1 MRAFNRISI
10 ALLSI
15 FLAAAMVAQT
25 APAPS
30 DNTTAAPHKIMPRH
44 NGGFERM
51 AQQLN
56 LTDQQK
62 TQIQGF
68 KRAGRQQA
76 QSIKQDT
83 SLTPEQ
89 KRDKFQQLRAST
101 HQQVLGVLTPEQQQ
115 QMKQLRSQ
123 HAGMGGRGM
132 DRGKGAG
139 MGRGMGPLAHLNLT
153 DDQRDKIQ
161 PILQSS
167 RQQAQAVRNDTTLTP
182 EQKHAKIRDI
192 HQGTMTQMNSLLTPE
207 QQQQWQQM
215 RQHRGRGGK
224 HGPPPAPPSGL

>member
-1 MRAFNRISI
+1 MRAFTRISI
-10 ALLSI
+10 ALLSL

-30 DNTTAAPHKIMPRH
+30 DNTAAAPHKMMSRH
-44 NGGFERM
+44 HGGFERM
-51 AQQLN
+51 ARQLN

-68 KRAGRQQA
+68 TQAGRQQA
-76 QSIKQDT
+76 MSITQDT
-83 SLTPEQ
+83 SLMPEQ
-89 KRDKFQQLRAST
+89 KRDKFRELRAST
-101 HQQVLGVLTPEQQQ
+101 HQQILGVLTPEQQQ
-115 QMKQLRSQ
+115 QMKQLRAH
-123 HAGMGGRGM
+123 HAGMG
-132 DRGKGAG
+132 RGKGAG

-153 DDQRDKIQ
+153 EEQRAKIQ

-167 RQQAQAVRNDTTLTP
+167 RQQAQAVRNDATLTP

-207 QQQQWQQM
+207 QQQQWHQM
-215 RQHRGRGGK
+215 RQHRGPGGK
-224 HGPPPAPPSGL
+224 HGPPPAPPSGF

>member
-1 MRAFNRISI
+1 MRPFTRISI
-10 ALLSI
+10 ALLTL
-15 FLAAAMVAQT
+15 FLAAAMAAQT

-30 DNTTAAPHKIMPRH
+30 DNTAAPHKMMHRH

-68 KRAGRQQA
+68 TQAGRQQA
-76 QSIKQDT
+76 LSIKQDT

-89 KRDKFQQLRAST
+89 KRDKFRELRAST
-101 HQQVLGVLTPEQQQ
+101 HQQVLGVLTPDQQQ
-115 QMKQLRSQ
+115 QMKQLRSR
-123 HAGMGGRGM
+123 HDGMG
-132 DRGKGAG
+132 RGKGAG
-139 MGRGMGPLAHLNLT
+139 MGHGMGPMAKLNLT
-153 DDQRDKIQ
+153 DEQRAKIQ
-161 PILQSS
+161 PILKAS
-167 RQQAQAVRNDTTLTP
+167 REQAHAVRNDSTLTP
-182 EQKHAKIRDI
+182 EQKHAKMRDI

-215 RQHRGRGGK
+215 RHHRGHGGK
-224 HGPPPAPPSGL
+224 FGPPPTPPSGM

>member
-1 MRAFNRISI
+1 MRAFTRISI
-10 ALLSI
+10 ALLSLL
-15 FLAAAMVAQT
+15 LAAAMAAQT

-30 DNTTAAPHKIMPRH
+30 DDAAAAPHKMMPRH

-68 KRAGRQQA
+68 TQAGRQQA

-83 SLTPEQ
+83 TLTPEQ
-89 KRDKFQQLRAST
+89 KRDKFRQLRAST
-101 HQQVLGVLTPEQQQ
+101 HQQILGALTPEQQQ

-123 HAGMGGRGM
+123 Y
-132 DRGKGAG
+132 AG
-139 MGRGMGPLAHLNLT
+139 MGRGRGPLAKLNLT
-153 DDQRDKIQ
+153 DDQRAKIQ
-161 PILQSS
+161 PILKSS

-182 EQKHAKIRDI
+182 EQKQAKMRDI
-192 HQGTMTQMNSLLTPE
+192 HQGAMSQMNSLLTPE
-207 QQQQWQQM
+207 QQQQWQEM
-215 RQHRGRGGK
+215 RQHRGPGGK
-224 HGPPPAPPSGL
+224 PGPPPPTPPSGF

>member
-1 MRAFNRISI
+1 MRVFTRISV

-15 FLAAAMVAQT
+15 FLAAAMAAQT

-30 DNTTAAPHKIMPRH
+30 DNTTAAPHQMMPRH

-68 KRAGRQQA
+68 TQAGRQQA

-89 KRDKFQQLRAST
+89 KRDKFRQLRAST
-101 HQQVLGVLTPEQQQ
+101 RQQVLGVLTPEQQE
-115 QMKQLRSQ
+115 QMKQLRSR
-123 HAGMGGRGM
+123 H
-132 DRGKGAG
+132 AG
-139 MGRGMGPLAHLNLT
+139 MGRGKGPLARLNLT
-153 DDQRDKIQ
+153 DDQRAQIQ

-182 EQKHAKIRDI
+182 EQKHAKIRAI
-192 HQGTMTQMNSLLTPE
+192 HQDTMTQMNSLLTPE

-215 RQHRGRGGK
+215 RQHRGPGGK

>member
-1 MRAFNRISI
+1 MRAFTRISI

-15 FLAAAMVAQT
+15 FLAAAMAAQT

-30 DNTTAAPHKIMPRH
+30 DNTAAAPPKMMPRH

-68 KRAGRQQA
+68 TQAGRQQA
-76 QSIKQDT
+76 QSIQQDT

-89 KRDKFQQLRAST
+89 KRDKFRQLRAST

-115 QMKQLRSQ
+115 QMNQLRSQ
-123 HAGMGGRGM
+123 HAGMG
-132 DRGKGAG
+132 RGKGAD
-139 MGRGMGPLAHLNLT
+139 MGRGMRPLAHLNLT
-153 DDQRDKIQ
+153 DDQRAKIQ

-167 RQQAQAVRNDTTLTP
+167 RQQAQAVRNDATLTP

-215 RQHRGRGGK
+215 RQHRGLGGK
-224 HGPPPAPPSGL
+224 HGPPPAPPSGM

>member
-1 MRAFNRISI
+1 MRPVTRISI
-10 ALLSI
+10 ALLAL
-15 FLAAAMVAQT
+15 FLAAAMAAQT

-30 DNTTAAPHKIMPRH
+30 DNTAAAPHKTTSRH
-44 NGGFERM
+44 HGGFERM

-68 KRAGRQQA
+68 TQAGQQQA
-76 QSIKQDT
+76 MSIKQDT

-89 KRDKFQQLRAST
+89 KRDKFRELRAST
-101 HQQVLGVLTPEQQQ
+101 HQQVLGVLTPEQQA

-123 HAGMGGRGM
+123 HEGMG
-132 DRGKGAG
+132 RGKGAG
-139 MGRGMGPLAHLNLT
+139 MGHGMGPMAKLNLT
-153 DDQRDKIQ
+153 DEQRAKIQ

-167 RQQAQAVRNDTTLTP
+167 RQQAHAVRNDTTLTP
-182 EQKHAKIRDI
+182 EQKQAKMREI
-192 HQGTMTQMNSLLTPE
+192 HQGVSTQMNSLLTPD

-215 RQHRGRGGK
+215 RQHHGFGDK
-224 HGPPPAPPSGL
+224 HGPPPA

>member
-1 MRAFNRISI
+1 MRACTRISI
-10 ALLSI
+10 ALLSM

-30 DNTTAAPHKIMPRH
+30 DNATAAPHKMMPRH
-44 NGGFERM
+44 HGGFERM

-68 KRAGRQQA
+68 TQAGRQQA
-76 QSIKQDT
+76 LSIKQDT
-83 SLTPEQ
+83 TLTPEQ
-89 KRDKFQQLRAST
+89 KRDKFRELRAST
-101 HQQVLGVLTPEQQQ
+101 HQQVLGVLTPDQQQ
-115 QMKQLRSQ
+115 QMKQLRSR
-123 HAGMGGRGM
+123 HAGMG
-132 DRGKGAG
+132 RGKGAG

-153 DDQRDKIQ
+153 DDQRAKIQ

-182 EQKHAKIRDI
+182 EQKQAKMRDI
-192 HQGTMTQMNSLLTPE
+192 HQGAMTQMNSLLTPE

-215 RQHRGRGGK
+215 REHRGPGGK
-224 HGPPPAPPSGL
+224 HGPPPAPPSGF

>member
-1 MRAFNRISI
+1 MRAFTRISI
-10 ALLSI
+10 ALLSL
-15 FLAAAMVAQT
+15 FLAAAMAAQT

-30 DNTTAAPHKIMPRH
+30 DDAAAAPHKMMPRH

-68 KRAGRQQA
+68 TQAGRQQA
-76 QSIKQDT
+76 LSIKQDT

-89 KRDKFQQLRAST
+89 KRDKFRQLRAST
-101 HQQVLGVLTPEQQQ
+101 HQQILGALTPEQQQ

-123 HAGMGGRGM
+123 Y
-132 DRGKGAG
+132 AG
-139 MGRGMGPLAHLNLT
+139 MGRGRGPLAQLNLT
-153 DDQRDKIQ
+153 DDQRAKIQ
-161 PILQSS
+161 PILKSS

-182 EQKHAKIRDI
+182 EQKQAKMRDI
-192 HQGTMTQMNSLLTPE
+192 HQGAMSQMNSLLTPE
-207 QQQQWQQM
+207 QQQQWQEM
-215 RQHRGRGGK
+215 RQHRGPGGK
-224 HGPPPAPPSGL
+224 PGPPPPTPPSGF

>member
-1 MRAFNRISI
+1 MRPVTRISI
-10 ALLSI
+10 ALLSM
-15 FLAAAMVAQT
+15 FLAAAMAAQT

-30 DNTTAAPHKIMPRH
+30 DNTAAVPHKMMSRH

-68 KRAGRQQA
+68 TQAGRQQA
-76 QSIKQDT
+76 LSIKQDT

-89 KRDKFQQLRAST
+89 KRDKFRELHAST
-101 HQQVLGVLTPEQQQ
+101 HQQILGVLTPEQQQ

-123 HAGMGGRGM
+123 HAGMS
-132 DRGKGAG
+132 RGKGAG
-139 MGRGMGPLAHLNLT
+139 MGHGMGPMAKLNLT
-153 DDQRDKIQ
+153 DEQRAKIQ

-167 RQQAQAVRNDTTLTP
+167 REQAHAVRNDTTLTP
-182 EQKHAKIRDI
+182 EQKQAKMRDI
-192 HQGTMTQMNSLLTPE
+192 HQVTMTQMNSLLTPE

-215 RQHRGRGGK
+215 RQHRDPGGK
-224 HGPPPAPPSGL
+224 HGPPPTPPSGF

>member
-1 MRAFNRISI
+1 MRAFTRISI
-10 ALLSI
+10 ALLSL

-30 DNTTAAPHKIMPRH
+30 DNAAAAPHKMMPRH
-44 NGGFERM
+44 HGGFERM

-68 KRAGRQQA
+68 TQAGRQQA
-76 QSIKQDT
+76 MSITQDT
-83 SLTPEQ
+83 SLMPEQ
-89 KRDKFQQLRAST
+89 KRDKFRELRAST
-101 HQQVLGVLTPEQQQ
+101 HQQILGVLTPEQQQ
-115 QMKQLRSQ
+115 QMKQLRAH
-123 HAGMGGRGM
+123 HAGMG
-132 DRGKGAG
+132 RGKGAG

-153 DDQRDKIQ
+153 EEQRAKIQ

-167 RQQAQAVRNDTTLTP
+167 RQQAQAVRNDATLTP

-207 QQQQWQQM
+207 QQQQWHQM
-215 RQHRGRGGK
+215 RQHRGPGGK
-224 HGPPPAPPSGL
+224 HGPPPAPPSGF

>member
-1 MRAFNRISI
+1 MRAFTKISI
-10 ALLSI
+10 AVLSF
-15 FLAAAMVAQT
+15 FLAAAMAAQT

-30 DNTTAAPHKIMPRH
+30 DNTAAAPPKMRPRN
-44 NGGFERM
+44 NGGFESM
-51 AQQLN
+51 VQQLN

-68 KRAGRQQA
+68 RQAGRQQA
-76 QSIKQDT
+76 QSIQQDT

-89 KRDKFQQLRAST
+89 KRDKIRQLRAST

-115 QMKQLRSQ
+115 QMKQLRSE
-123 HAGMGGRGM
+123 HAGMG
-132 DRGKGAG
+132 RGKGAG
-139 MGRGMGPLAHLNLT
+139 MGRGMGPLARLNLT
-153 DDQRDKIQ
+153 DDQRAKIQ

-182 EQKHAKIRDI
+182 EQKQAKMRDI
-192 HQGTMTQMNSLLTPE
+192 HQGAMTQMNSLLTPE

-215 RQHRGRGGK
+215 RQHRGPGGK
-224 HGPPPAPPSGL
+224 PGPPPPAPPSGF

>member
-1 MRAFNRISI
+1 MRAFTRISI
-10 ALLSI
+10 ALLSL
-15 FLAAAMVAQT
+15 FLAAAMAAQT
-25 APAPS
+25 APAPR
-30 DNTTAAPHKIMPRH
+30 DDAAAAAPHKMMPRH
-44 NGGFERM
+44 HGGFERM

-68 KRAGRQQA
+68 TQAGRQQA
-76 QSIKQDT
+76 QSIQQDT
-83 SLTPEQ
+83 TLTPEQ
-89 KRDKFQQLRAST
+89 KRDKFRQLRAST
-101 HQQVLGVLTPEQQQ
+101 HQQILGVLTPEQQQ

-123 HAGMGGRGM
+123 HAGMGG
-132 DRGKGAG
+132 GKGAG

-153 DDQRDKIQ
+153 DDQRAKIQ

-182 EQKHAKIRDI
+182 EQKQAKIRDI

-215 RQHRGRGGK
+215 RQHRGPGGK
-224 HGPPPAPPSGL
+224 HGPPPPPPSGL

>member
-1 MRAFNRISI
+1 MRAITG
-10 ALLSI
+10 I
-15 FLAAAMVAQT
+15 FLSTVLLAGALAAQT

-30 DNTTAAPHKIMPRH
+30 DNATAASQKTMPRNH
-44 NGGFERM
+44 GGFERM

-68 KRAGRQQA
+68 TQAGRQQA

-83 SLTPEQ
+83 TLTPEQ
-89 KRDKFQQLRAST
+89 KRDKFRQLRAST
-101 HQQVLGVLTPEQQQ
+101 HQQILGALTPEQQE

-123 HAGMGGRGM
+123 YAGMG
-132 DRGKGAG
+132 RGKGAG
-139 MGRGMGPLAHLNLT
+139 VGRGMGPLAHLNLT
-153 DDQRDKIQ
+153 DDQRAKIE

-192 HQGTMTQMNSLLTPE
+192 HQGAMAQMNSLLTPE
-207 QQQQWQQM
+207 QQQQWQEM
-215 RQHRGRGGK
+215 RQHGGPGGK
-224 HGPPPAPPSGL
+224 HGPPPTPPSGF

>member
-1 MRAFNRISI
+1 MRAFTRISI

-15 FLAAAMVAQT
+15 FLAAAMAAQT

-30 DNTTAAPHKIMPRH
+30 ENAAAAPQKMMPRH
-44 NGGFERM
+44 HGGFERM

-68 KRAGRQQA
+68 TQAGRQQA
-76 QSIKQDT
+76 LSIKQDT
-83 SLTPEQ
+83 TLTPEQ
-89 KRDKFQQLRAST
+89 KRDKFRQLRAST

-123 HAGMGGRGM
+123 HAGMG
-132 DRGKGAG
+132 RGKGAG
-139 MGRGMGPLAHLNLT
+139 MGRGMGPLARLNLT
-153 DDQRDKIQ
+153 DDQRAKIQ

-167 RQQAQAVRNDTTLTP
+167 RQQARAVRNDTTLTP
-182 EQKHAKIRDI
+182 EQKQAKMRDI
-192 HQGTMTQMNSLLTPE
+192 HQDTMTQMNSLLTPE

-215 RQHRGRGGK
+215 RQHRGPGGK
-224 HGPPPAPPSGL
+224 HGPPPAPPSGF

>member
-1 MRAFNRISI
+1 MRPFTRISI
-10 ALLSI
+10 VLSAL
-15 FLAAAMVAQT
+15 FLAAAMSAQT

-30 DNTTAAPHKIMPRH
+30 DNTAAAPTKTMSRH

-68 KRAGRQQA
+68 TQAGRQQA

-83 SLTPEQ
+83 TLTQEQ
-89 KRDKFQQLRAST
+89 KRDKFRQLRAST
-101 HQQVLGVLTPEQQQ
+101 HQQVLGVLTPAQQE

-123 HAGMGGRGM
+123 HAGMG
-132 DRGKGAG
+132 RGKGAG
-139 MGRGMGPLAHLNLT
+139 MGHGMGPMAKLNLT
-153 DDQRDKIQ
+153 DEQRAKIQ

-167 RQQAQAVRNDTTLTP
+167 RQQAHAVRNDTTLTP
-182 EQKHAKIRDI
+182 EQKQAKMREI
-192 HQGTMTQMNSLLTPE
+192 HQGAVTQMNSLLTPE

-215 RQHRGRGGK
+215 RQHRGFGDK
-224 HGPPPAPPSGL
+224 HGPPPPPPPSGF

>member
-1 MRAFNRISI
+1 MRAFTRISI

-15 FLAAAMVAQT
+15 FLVAAMAAQT

-30 DNTTAAPHKIMPRH
+30 DNTTAAPHKMMSRH
-44 NGGFERM
+44 GGGFERM

-68 KRAGRQQA
+68 TQAGRQQA
-76 QSIKQDT
+76 LSIKQDT
-83 SLTPEQ
+83 TLTPEQ
-89 KRDKFQQLRAST
+89 KRDKLRELRAST

-123 HAGMGGRGM
+123 HAGMG
-132 DRGKGAG
+132 
-139 MGRGMGPLAHLNLT
+139 RGMGPMAMLNLT
-153 DDQRDKIQ
+153 EDQRAKIQ
-161 PILQSS
+161 PILESS
-167 RQQAQAVRNDTTLTP
+167 RQQAQAVRNDATLTP
-182 EQKHAKIRDI
+182 EQKHAKMREI
-192 HQGTMTQMNSLLTPE
+192 HQGAMTQMNSLLTPE

-215 RQHRGRGGK
+215 RQHRGPGGK
-224 HGPPPAPPSGL
+224 HEPPPAPPSGF